1 LEIKAGKE
9 VPCDLRHFQYFR
21 LNWHSSLPSCQNE
34 RPAKLKY
41 PPADCRRVAKQ
52 YELRSPGMWE
62 KDARIEFAVNQKY
75 EKLGKQTHYTDVL
88 QCFCV
93 RQAEMKRSE

>member
-1 LEIKAGKE
+1 VICVIFSILGLTGTLLYPVAKMSVA
-9 VPCDLRHFQYFR
+9 
-21 LNWHSSLPSCQNE
+21 
-34 RPAKLKY
+34 AKLKY